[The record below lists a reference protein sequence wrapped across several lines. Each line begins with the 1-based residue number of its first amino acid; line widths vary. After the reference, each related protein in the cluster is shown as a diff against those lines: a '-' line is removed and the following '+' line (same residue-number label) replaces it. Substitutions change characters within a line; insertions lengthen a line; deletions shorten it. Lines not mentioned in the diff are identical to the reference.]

1 MRKMMLRLTSLTLVL
16 VLALSYVTALA
27 EKETTWHPDQ
37 SVCTMGPMFRN
48 HNSKIGKKTNRWYM
62 FTPMDLSEDGEYVLD
77 MIAANMHYIGTCTVK
92 VEGDAVTLSYE
103 FLPNVTEQSMAFTFL
118 PDLKS
123 VEDVETIDRTK
134 YQFGEPLSI
143 QEDLKGDTRVL
154 LSVLGWIGYDHLGKE
169 YPKFNYHQK
178 KYLQYCREVKKLMD

>member
-1 MRKMMLRLTSLTLVL
+1 MKKLFLKV
-16 VLALSYVTALA
+16 VCLALALLFSLSGALA

-48 HNSKIGKKTNRWYM
+48 HNSKIGKKTDRWYM
-62 FTPMDLSEDGEYVLD
+62 FTPMDLSEDGEYELE

-92 VEGDAVTLSYE
+92 VEGDAVTLSYA

-118 PDLKS
+118 PDLQS

-134 YQFGEPLSI
+134 YHFGEPLSI
-143 QEDLKGDTRVL
+143 QEDLQGDTRVI

-178 KYLQYCREVKKLMD
+178 KYLNYCREVKKLMD